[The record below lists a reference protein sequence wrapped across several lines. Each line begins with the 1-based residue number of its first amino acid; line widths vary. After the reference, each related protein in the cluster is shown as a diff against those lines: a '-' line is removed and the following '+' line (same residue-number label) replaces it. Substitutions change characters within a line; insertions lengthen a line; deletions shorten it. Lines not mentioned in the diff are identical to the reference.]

1 MKKRV
6 NIKVKGKVQGV
17 FFRANTTEKARN
29 LSISGWVANM
39 PEGSVY
45 IVAEGETAHID
56 SFIEWVR
63 QGPKLSRVD
72 SIELTE
78 GKLEDFDG
86 FEIRHT

>member
-1 MKKRV
+1 
-6 NIKVKGKVQGV
+6 
-17 FFRANTTEKARN
+17 
-29 LSISGWVANM
+29 M

-78 GKLEDFDG
+78 GKLENFDG